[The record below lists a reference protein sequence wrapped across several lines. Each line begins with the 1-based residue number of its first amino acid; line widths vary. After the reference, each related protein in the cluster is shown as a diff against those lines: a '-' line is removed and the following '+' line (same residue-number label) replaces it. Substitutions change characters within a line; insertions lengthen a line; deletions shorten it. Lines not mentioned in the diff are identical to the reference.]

1 MQLDRQGLA
10 PAIDAVADGQTD
22 PAFRDAVFLDIG
34 LVLALEADADALG
47 QQVSIVEWA
56 VGVDAQAVG
65 KDVGHGDARSRRNGS
80 GFSGWRREVQ
90 GFQAHALIAVVGH
103 IGKAPT
109 SRSIFMIDQPAITV
123 DGHAIPLLG
132 FGTWNL
138 TPEVARTMVAEALRI
153 GYRHI
158 DTAWIYQNEAAVGD
172 GIRDAIAAGHVERKD
187 VWLTTKIWV
196 AHFDRDGLL
205 KQARESAAS
214 LGFTPDLLLL
224 HWPKAEPAWEETLGA
239 LNQALDTGLTR
250 TIGLS
255 NFPSAEFRRA
265 QALSKAKL
273 VTNQVEYHPYLK
285 LSKLKTTAKDI
296 GSSLTAWS
304 PLAQGAVANDAT
316 LVDIGK
322 AHGKSPGQVALRW
335 LIQQNII
342 AIPRTSKVS
351 RAEENFDIFDFRLSE
366 EEVDRI
372 HALARPDGR
381 LGDWIDP
388 AFKWDEEWA

>member
-1 MQLDRQGLA
+1 M
-10 PAIDAVADGQTD
+10 T
-22 PAFRDAVFLDIG
+22 
-34 LVLALEADADALG
+34 
-47 QQVSIVEWA
+47 
-56 VGVDAQAVG
+56 
-65 KDVGHGDARSRRNGS
+65 
-80 GFSGWRREVQ
+80 
-90 GFQAHALIAVVGH
+90 
-103 IGKAPT
+103 
-109 SRSIFMIDQPAITV
+109 DQPAITV
-123 DGHAIPLLG
+123 DGQAIPLLG

-158 DTAWIYQNEAAVGD
+158 DTAWIYHNEAAVGD
-172 GIRDAIAAGHVERKD
+172 GIRDAVAAGHVARED
-187 VWLTTKIWV
+187 IWLTTKIWV
-196 AHFDRDGLL
+196 AHFDREGLL
-205 KQARESAAS
+205 KQARESVAS

-224 HWPKAEPAWEETLGA
+224 HWPKREPSFAETLGA
-239 LNQALDTGLTR
+239 LNEAQDQGLTR

-255 NFPSAEFRRA
+255 NFPSAEFREA
-265 QALSKAKL
+265 QSLSKAKL

-285 LSKLKTTAKDI
+285 LSKLKAAAKEL
-296 GSSLTAWS
+296 GSSITAWS
-304 PLAQGAVANDAT
+304 PLAQGKIADDPT
-316 LVDIGK
+316 LIEIGK
-322 AHGKSPGQVALRW
+322 AHGKSPGQVTLRW

-351 RAEENFDIFDFRLSE
+351 RAEESFDIFDFQLTE

>member
-1 MQLDRQGLA
+1 M
-10 PAIDAVADGQTD
+10 T
-22 PAFRDAVFLDIG
+22 
-34 LVLALEADADALG
+34 
-47 QQVSIVEWA
+47 
-56 VGVDAQAVG
+56 
-65 KDVGHGDARSRRNGS
+65 
-80 GFSGWRREVQ
+80 
-90 GFQAHALIAVVGH
+90 
-103 IGKAPT
+103 
-109 SRSIFMIDQPAITV
+109 DQPVITV

-138 TPEVARTMVAEALRI
+138 TPDVARTMVAEALRI

-158 DTAWIYQNEAAVGD
+158 DTAWIYHNEAAVGD
-172 GIRDAIAAGHVERKD
+172 GIRDAIEAGHVARD
-187 VWLTTKIWV
+187 DLWLTTKIWV
-196 AHFDRDGLL
+196 AHFDREGLL

-224 HWPKAEPAWEETLGA
+224 HWPKTEPAWEETLGA
-239 LNQALDTGLTR
+239 LNEAKDQGLTR
-250 TIGLS
+250 AIGLS

-265 QALSKAKL
+265 QTLSQATL

-285 LSKLKTTAKDI
+285 LSKLKAAAKKL

-304 PLAQGAVANDAT
+304 PLAQGAIADDAT
-316 LVDIGK
+316 LIDIGRI
-322 AHGKSPGQVALRW
+322 HGKTPGQVTLRW

-351 RAEENFDIFDFRLSE
+351 RAEENFDIFDFQLSE

-372 HALARPDGR
+372 LALARPDGR

-388 AFKWDEEWA
+388 AFKWDEEWT